1 MLTSRF
7 GPRHTHASIVPRLFN
22 ARKWLARLGSKSRGI
37 SAHPLRAQDVQR
49 TSPTRHASFQLS
61 ASPVPDELIAMH
73 EVFQPCQ
80 YRRSAIDGE
89 TREAREPTSHFSW
102 RYSQLV
108 SSAARATG
116 SKFGQSDPY
125 DRVDVSWPVTA
136 TVRVGGAHTTR
147 HAWAPPKHEARAG
160 WFTLST
166 TSIAM
171 SRSTPSGACG
181 GTSSHSFG
189 CKPPEPSHRAKNWHQ
204 TGTGRA
210 RNHEGLATA

>member
-1 MLTSRF
+1 M
-7 GPRHTHASIVPRLFN
+7 PRLFN
-22 ARKWLARLGSKSRGI
+22 ARKWLARLDSKSRGI

-61 ASPVPDELIAMH
+61 ASPVPDELIVMH
-73 EVFQPCQ
+73 EVFQSCQ
-80 YRRSAIDGE
+80 FRRSAIDGE

-136 TVRVGGAHTTR
+136 TVRVGGAHTTCVGP
-147 HAWAPPKHEARAG
+147 PPKHEARAR
-160 WFTLST
+160 WLTLGT

-171 SRSTPSGACG
+171 SRSTPSDASG
-181 GTSSHSFG
+181 GMFRLSFG
-189 CKPPEPSHRAKNWHQ
+189 CKPSEPSHRAKNWHQ

-210 RNHEGLATA
+210 RNDEGLATA